1 MNWYEKWFNT
11 KYYHILYA
19 NRDYKEAK
27 LFINNLASHLKL
39 KKNTKIIDIACG
51 NGRHAIYLNLL
62 GYDVTGIDL
71 SKKNIE
77 SASKS
82 SKKNLQ
88 FFVHDMRKLF
98 KQNEYDL
105 AVNLFTSFG
114 YFDKDSDNEKA
125 LLSITNNVKAEGLVV
140 IDFMNVK
147 KVLMNLIK
155 SEIKIIDDIEFNIT
169 RTIKNNK
176 ILKSINIT
184 DGEEKLF
191 FKEEVSIITLDN
203 FSDYIKKAGLQII
216 DIFGNYHLESFNALK
231 SERLILVC
239 KK

>member
-19 NRDYKEAK
+19 NRDHEEAK

-125 LLSITNNVKAEGLVV
+125 LLYIAKNVKNEGLVV

-155 SEIKIIDDIEFNIT
+155 SELKIIDDIEFNIT

>member
-19 NRDYKEAK
+19 NRDHEEAK
-27 LFINNLASHLKL
+27 LFINNLASYLKL

-125 LLSITNNVKAEGLVV
+125 LLSIANNIKTEGLVV

-155 SEIKIIDDIEFNIT
+155 SELKIIGDIEFNIT

-176 ILKSINIT
+176 ILKSINIR

>member
-1 MNWYEKWFNT
+1 MIK
-11 KYYHILYA
+11 H
-19 NRDYKEAK
+19 
-27 LFINNLASHLKL
+27 
-39 KKNTKIIDIACG
+39 
-51 NGRHAIYLNLL
+51 
-62 GYDVTGIDL
+62 
-71 SKKNIE
+71 
-77 SASKS
+77 
-82 SKKNLQ
+82 
-88 FFVHDMRKLF
+88 
-98 KQNEYDL
+98 
-105 AVNLFTSFG
+105 
-114 YFDKDSDNEKA
+114 SDNEKA
-125 LLSITNNVKAEGLVV
+125 LLSIANNVKTEGLVV

-155 SEIKIIDDIEFNIT
+155 SELKIIDDIEFNIT

-176 ILKSINIT
+176 ILKSIKIT

>member
-11 KYYHILYA
+11 NYYHILYA
-19 NRDYKEAK
+19 NRDHEEAK
-27 LFINNLASHLKL
+27 LFINNLVAYLKL
-39 KKNTKIIDIACG
+39 KKNSKIIDIACG
-51 NGRHAIYLNLL
+51 NGRHATYLNHL

-77 SASKS
+77 TASKY

-98 KQNEYDL
+98 KKNEYDL
-105 AVNLFTSFG
+105 VVNLFTSFG

-125 LLSITNNVKAEGLVV
+125 LLAIANNVKNEGLVV

-155 SEIKIIDDIEFNIT
+155 SELKIIDDIEFKIT

-184 DGEEKLF
+184 DRKEKLV
-191 FKEEVSIITLDN
+191 FKEEVSIITLN
-203 FSDYIKKAGLQII
+203 EFSDYIKKAGLQII

-231 SERLILVC
+231 SDRLILVC

>member
-19 NRDYKEAK
+19 NRDYDEAK

-114 YFDKDSDNEKA
+114 YFDKDFDNEKA
-125 LLSITNNVKAEGLVV
+125 LLSIANNVKTEGLVV

-155 SEIKIIDDIEFNIT
+155 SELKIIDDIEFNIT

-176 ILKSINIT
+176 ILKSIDIT

>member
-19 NRDYKEAK
+19 NRDYEEAK

-114 YFDKDSDNEKA
+114 YFDKDSDNETA
-125 LLSITNNVKAEGLVV
+125 LLYIANNIKTEGLVV

-155 SEIKIIDDIEFNIT
+155 SELKIIDDIEFNIT

-191 FKEEVSIITLDN
+191 FNEEVSIITLDN

>member
-155 SEIKIIDDIEFNIT
+155 SELKIIDDIEFNIT

-176 ILKSINIT
+176 ILKSIKIT

>member
-19 NRDYKEAK
+19 NRDYEEAK

-39 KKNTKIIDIACG
+39 KKNCKIIDIACG
-51 NGRHAIYLNLL
+51 NGRHAVYLNLL

-114 YFDKDSDNEKA
+114 YFDKDSDNETA
-125 LLSITNNVKAEGLVV
+125 LLSIANNIKTEGLVV

-155 SEIKIIDDIEFNIT
+155 SELKIIGDIEFNIT

-176 ILKSINIT
+176 IVKSINIT

>member
-19 NRDYKEAK
+19 NRDHEEAK
-27 LFINNLASHLKL
+27 LFINNLAAHLKL
-39 KKNTKIIDIACG
+39 KKNSKIIDIACG
-51 NGRHAIYLNLL
+51 NGRHAVYLNYL
-62 GYDVTGIDL
+62 GYNVTGIDL

-77 SASKS
+77 IASKY
-82 SKKNLQ
+82 SKKNLK

-98 KQNEYDL
+98 KSREYDL

-125 LLSITNNVKAEGLVV
+125 LLSIANNVKAEGLVV

-147 KVLMNLIK
+147 KVLMNIIK
-155 SEIKIIDDIEFNIT
+155 SELKIINDIEFNIT

-184 DGEEKLF
+184 DGKEKLVF
-191 FKEEVSIITLDN
+191 NEEVSIITLDK

-216 DIFGNYHLESFNALK
+216 DIFGIYHLESFNALK

>member
-19 NRDYKEAK
+19 NRDYEEAK

-39 KKNTKIIDIACG
+39 KKNSKIIDIACG
-51 NGRHAIYLNLL
+51 NGRHAVYLNLL

-114 YFDKDSDNEKA
+114 YFDKDFDNEKA
-125 LLSITNNVKAEGLVV
+125 LLSIANNVKTEGLVV

-176 ILKSINIT
+176 ILKSINVK
-184 DGEEKLF
+184 DRKEKLV
-191 FKEEVSIITLDN
+191 FKEEVSIITLDK
-203 FSDYIKKAGLQII
+203 FSEYIKKAGLQII

>member
-19 NRDYKEAK
+19 NRDYEEAK

-39 KKNTKIIDIACG
+39 KKNCKIIDIACG
-51 NGRHAIYLNLL
+51 NGRHAVYLNLL

-114 YFDKDSDNEKA
+114 YFDKDFDNEKA
-125 LLSITNNVKAEGLVV
+125 LLSIANNVKTEGLVV

-155 SEIKIIDDIEFNIT
+155 SELKIISDIEFNIT

-176 ILKSINIT
+176 ILKSIKVK
-184 DGEEKLF
+184 DRKEKLV
-191 FKEEVSIITLDN
+191 FKEEVSIITLDK
-203 FSDYIKKAGLQII
+203 FSEYIKKAGLQII

>member
-1 MNWYEKWFNT
+1 M
-11 KYYHILYA
+11 
-19 NRDYKEAK
+19 
-27 LFINNLASHLKL
+27 
-39 KKNTKIIDIACG
+39 
-51 NGRHAIYLNLL
+51 
-62 GYDVTGIDL
+62 TGIDL

-82 SKKNLQ
+82 SKKNLK

-114 YFDKDSDNEKA
+114 YFDKDFDNEKA
-125 LLSITNNVKAEGLVV
+125 LLSIANNVKTEGLVV

-155 SEIKIIDDIEFNIT
+155 SELKIIDDIEFNIT

-176 ILKSINIT
+176 ILKSINVK
-184 DGEEKLF
+184 DR
-191 FKEEVSIITLDN
+191 
-203 FSDYIKKAGLQII
+203 KK
-216 DIFGNYHLESFNALK
+216 N
-231 SERLILVC
+231 
-239 KK
+239 

>member
-19 NRDYKEAK
+19 NRDYEEAK

-125 LLSITNNVKAEGLVV
+125 LLSIANNIKTEGLVV

-147 KVLMNLIK
+147 K
-155 SEIKIIDDIEFNIT
+155 F
-169 RTIKNNK
+169 
-176 ILKSINIT
+176 
-184 DGEEKLF
+184 
-191 FKEEVSIITLDN
+191 
-203 FSDYIKKAGLQII
+203 
-216 DIFGNYHLESFNALK
+216 
-231 SERLILVC
+231 
-239 KK
+239 

>member
-19 NRDYKEAK
+19 NRDYDEAK

-114 YFDKDSDNEKA
+114 YFDKDSDNETA
-125 LLSITNNVKAEGLVV
+125 LLSIANNIKTEGLVV

-155 SEIKIIDDIEFNIT
+155 SELKVIDDIEFNIT

-176 ILKSINIT
+176 ILKSIKVK
-184 DGEEKLF
+184 DRKEKLV
-191 FKEEVSIITLDN
+191 FKEEVSIITLDK
-203 FSDYIKKAGLQII
+203 FSEYIKKAGLQII

>member
-1 MNWYEKWFNT
+1 
-11 KYYHILYA
+11 
-19 NRDYKEAK
+19 
-27 LFINNLASHLKL
+27 
-39 KKNTKIIDIACG
+39 
-51 NGRHAIYLNLL
+51 
-62 GYDVTGIDL
+62 
-71 SKKNIE
+71 
-77 SASKS
+77 
-82 SKKNLQ
+82 
-88 FFVHDMRKLF
+88 
-98 KQNEYDL
+98 
-105 AVNLFTSFG
+105 
-114 YFDKDSDNEKA
+114 
-125 LLSITNNVKAEGLVV
+125 
-140 IDFMNVK
+140 
-147 KVLMNLIK
+147 MNLIK
-155 SEIKIIDDIEFNIT
+155 SELKIIDDIEFNIT

>member
-19 NRDYKEAK
+19 NRDYEEAK

-39 KKNTKIIDIACG
+39 KKNSKIIDVACG
-51 NGRHAIYLNLL
+51 NGRHAVYLNLL

-105 AVNLFTSFG
+105 AINLFTSFG
-114 YFDKDSDNEKA
+114 YFDEDSDNEKA
-125 LLSITNNVKAEGLVV
+125 LFAIANNVKTEGLVV

-155 SEIKIIDDIEFNIT
+155 SELKIINDIEFNIT

-184 DGEEKLF
+184 DGEEKLV
-191 FKEEVSIITLDN
+191 FKEEVSIITLDK

>member
-71 SKKNIE
+71 SKKNVE
-77 SASKS
+77 SLLNHLKKS
-82 SKKNLQ
+82 TVLY
-88 FFVHDMRKLF
+88 MICKLF

-114 YFDKDSDNEKA
+114 YFDK
-125 LLSITNNVKAEGLVV
+125 
-140 IDFMNVK
+140 
-147 KVLMNLIK
+147 NLIM
-155 SEIKIIDDIEFNIT
+155 
-169 RTIKNNK
+169 
-176 ILKSINIT
+176 
-184 DGEEKLF
+184 
-191 FKEEVSIITLDN
+191 
-203 FSDYIKKAGLQII
+203 KKHYFHSKQ
-216 DIFGNYHLESFNALK
+216 
-231 SERLILVC
+231 C
-239 KK
+239 